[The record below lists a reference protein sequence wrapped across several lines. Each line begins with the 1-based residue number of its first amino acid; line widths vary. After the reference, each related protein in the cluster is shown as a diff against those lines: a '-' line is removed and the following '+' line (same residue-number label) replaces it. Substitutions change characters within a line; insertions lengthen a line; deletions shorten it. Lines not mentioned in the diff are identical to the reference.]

1 MKECIEEKFRVLGEV
16 LTQALEGLR
25 VLDFTTGM
33 AGPLATMIF
42 ADYGAEV
49 IRVEPAGGD
58 PLWSHPAYL
67 LWQRGK
73 KSVQFDI
80 TCKQGKEQV
89 QALIASSDAL
99 FESMKPGVADECG
112 IGYKVARSLN
122 DKLVYCSISA
132 FGQTGPYRHLK
143 ACDGIVNAK
152 TGRMR
157 DQVGHQKD
165 RPTYRAIND
174 ASYHTAMF
182 SVQAVLSALRI
193 VSLTGH
199 GQYIDCSLLRGTT
212 APYNPWLRIEGQE
225 LPPDRFPNQADLSA
239 VLKGEFV
246 LDRREA
252 DPYTAIPSQL
262 CTLCKDNRWIMHAH
276 PAPHLFRAWIHT
288 IGLDWIW
295 QDSRYSGAP
304 LSFSDD
310 ADRVALNLRILQ
322 RMKEKTSQQWIELY
336 RENPDCSGEVM
347 NSTQEALL
355 HPQFIASHHLIELDD
370 PRVGRIAQVGPL
382 VAMSDTPAEINDPAP
397 VPGQHSNEILTLA
410 VSVRRSGPSG
420 RRSSRTWPR
429 HPLEGITII
438 EIASWLATPFAGALL
453 ADLGA
458 RVIKVEPLT
467 GDPMRAAFTNE
478 HNRVRANQGKE
489 SIAVNLKSAEGREIL
504 HRLVTRADA
513 IIQNFR
519 PGVPQRLGMDYATLS
534 AVNDGLVY
542 LCASSY
548 GSEGP
553 DSGRAAFN
561 PTIGAFSGNSVFQ
574 SGQGNVPIGDQAA
587 DPIAGSAVATS
598 VLLGLAARERTGK
611 GQYLETTMINSCVY
625 CNSDDALNFEGKPP
639 RRCPDYAQ
647 LGLEATY
654 RLYESKDGWVFL
666 AATEDDE
673 FERFCSTVGLSELLG
688 DRRYATATARYQHR
702 RELAEVLS
710 SVFRR
715 TSSEDWEVILSAV
728 DVGCVRAD
736 GMGYRRFLHEDVHA
750 TEINFMVPTRAS
762 LFADRSPEGRYWR
775 HSPIAIFSATPC
787 KEGQPY
793 VGLGEQTVKI
803 LDELGYSGDDAACL
817 KDAGIVDYPI

>member
-1 MKECIEEKFRVLGEV
+1 MGDA
-16 LTQALEGLR
+16 LTQALEGFR

-33 AGPLATMIF
+33 AGPLATMVF
-42 ADYGAEV
+42 ADFGAEV
-49 IRVEPAGGD
+49 IRVEPADGD

-73 KSVQFDI
+73 QSIEVDSASD
-80 TCKQGKEQV
+80 QGRQRLK
-89 QALIASSDAL
+89 ALIASADVL
-99 FESMKPGVADECG
+99 FESMSPGLADECG
-112 IGYKVARSLN
+112 IGYGIAKSLN
-122 DKLVYCSISA
+122 DQLVYCSISA
-132 FGQTGPYRHLK
+132 FGQIGPYKHLK
-143 ACDGIVNAK
+143 AYDGIVNAK

-174 ASYHTAMF
+174 ASYHAAMF
-182 SVQAVLSALRI
+182 SVQAVLSALRV

-212 APYNPWLRIEGQE
+212 APYNPWLKMEGQS
-225 LPPDRFPNQADLSA
+225 LPPDRYPSQTDLGA

-262 CTLCKDNRWIMHAH
+262 CTQCKDGRWIMHAH
-276 PAPHLFRAWIHT
+276 PQPQLFRAWIHT
-288 IGLDWIW
+288 IGFDWIW
-295 QDSRYSGAP
+295 QDARYSGAP

-310 ADRVALNLRILQ
+310 ADRVTLNLMITK
-322 RMKEKTSQQWIELY
+322 RMKEKASQEWIDLY
-336 RENPDCSGEVM
+336 RRNPDCSGEVM
-347 NSTQEALL
+347 NSTQEALR

-370 PRVGRIAQVGPL
+370 RRVGSIVQVGPL
-382 VAMSDTPAEINDPAP
+382 VAMSDTPAKISKSAP
-397 VPGQHSNEILTLA
+397 IPGEHSADLLA
-410 VSVRRSGPSG
+410 SARAPRRPYSSG
-420 RRSSRTWPR
+420 RMPR
-429 HPLEGITII
+429 HPLEDVTVI

-458 RVIKVEPLT
+458 RVIKVEPLS

-489 SIAVNLKSAEGREIL
+489 SIAVNLKTAEGREVL
-504 HRLVTRADA
+504 HRIVKRADA
-513 IIQNFR
+513 IIHNFR
-519 PGVPQRLGMDYATLS
+519 PGVPERLGMDYETLR
-534 AVNDGLVY
+534 AVNDRLVY
-542 LCASSY
+542 LSASSY

-553 DSGRAAFN
+553 DCGRAAFN

-574 SGQGNVPIGDQAA
+574 SGEGNTPMGDQAA
-587 DPIAGSAVATS
+587 DPIAGSAVATA

-625 CNSDDALNFEGKPP
+625 CNSDDALDFQGKPP
-639 RRCPDYAQ
+639 RRCPDHAQ

-654 RLYESKDGWVFL
+654 RLYESKTGWVFL
-666 AATEDDE
+666 AAPRDDE
-673 FERFCSTVGLSELLG
+673 FARFCAAAGVSELLD
-688 DRRYATATARYQHR
+688 DRRYGSAAARYEHR
-702 RELAEVLS
+702 ADLGEVLS

-715 TSSEDWEVILSAV
+715 LSSEDWEVILAAV

-736 GMGYRRFLHEDVHA
+736 GVGYRRFLHEDAHA
-750 TEINFMVPTRAS
+750 AAIRFMVPTQHS

-775 HSPIAIFSATPC
+775 HSPIAIFSETPC

-793 VGLGEQTVKI
+793 SGLGEQTVDI
-803 LDELGYSGDDAACL
+803 LKELGYSGEDIISL
-817 KDAGIVDYPI
+817 KDTGMVGYPS